1 VEPLAKPRLG
11 GREVTLEGL
20 KDLRTEHTTEY
31 NRLPSFGR
39 HSAVM
44 PAHHPDKED
53 SWQATMQ
60 DVGDFANY
68 IGGSAV
74 EIFDAVWSAP
84 FLAAD
89 GLNQVHRSQLAHI
102 QTYKAYMHNTANV
115 QHPSHLNRG

>member
-1 VEPLAKPRLG
+1 VGRPKG
-11 GREVTLEGL
+11 GFEN
-20 KDLRTEHTTEY
+20 RTHPQNT
-31 NRLPSFGR
+31 PVFGR

-44 PAHHPDKED
+44 PAHYPDKETPALLTMED
-53 SWQATMQ
+53 NWKATMQ

-89 GLNQVHRSQLAHI
+89 GLNQVHRSQLAQI
-102 QTYKAYMHNTANV
+102 QTYMAYMHTANV